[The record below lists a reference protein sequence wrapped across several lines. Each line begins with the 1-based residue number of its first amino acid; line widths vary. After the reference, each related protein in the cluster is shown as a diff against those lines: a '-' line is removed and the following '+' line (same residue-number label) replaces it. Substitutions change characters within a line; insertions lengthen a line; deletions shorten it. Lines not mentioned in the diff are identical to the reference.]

1 VVSVLV
7 LATLGVLADGQKVL
21 VELDAFV
28 KISLSCK
35 LACALPLKG

>member
-1 VVSVLV
+1 VVSAILE
-7 LATLGVLADGQKVL
+7 VLADGQKVL